1 MDFRN
6 SIGERLKTVRKYLG
20 VSISALANQL
30 EEKEHRLRDIES
42 GKQNIPPDVLLKL
55 RNILKI
61 DVDWLLTGKGEMLKD
76 TQKVSNSNFCDD
88 DCVQIG
94 YIEDMVAS
102 AGGGGESSDASVRMV
117 KVSRFMLAEF
127 KVRDFKRANLIKVF
141 GDSMEPLFKSG
152 DIAVVEQV
160 DGINEV
166 KNGNIVV
173 ATIDSDIYIKRL
185 EKHPFGEWVSFKS
198 ENRAYED
205 IFIKGKELEQVK
217 INSIVRGKMRV
228 F

>member
-1 MDFRN
+1 MNRIESILSRLYNALNIENDTDFSKKYGAKRN
-6 SIGERLKTVRKYLG
+6 TISTWKKRDSIPYEL
-20 VSISALANQL
+20 L
-30 EEKEHRLRDIES
+30 EEIS
-42 GKQNIPPDVLLKL
+42 QNENLSL
-55 RNILKI
+55 
-61 DVDWLLTGKGEMLKD
+61 DWLLTGKGEMLKD
-76 TQKVSNSNFCDD
+76 RQKVSNSNFCDD

-102 AGGGGESSDASVRMV
+102 AGGGGESGDASVRMV